1 MIDEGIFV
9 GSKKWVL
16 VGVVALVGPIACNG
30 DDTSS
35 GSETASSGASM
46 TSQGPAGTSSVTE
59 SGTDST
65 SSASGTDSG
74 TMTAGSASESD
85 ASTSASGTATTT
97 GQVTVTDSDSDTGA
111 CEPDKVCGEECCAAD
126 QLCTDGFCQKDCGG
140 DLPCGAAQ
148 ECCGDAQLCYLG
160 ECIDPGASCTEITCA
175 TQQQLEQCDP
185 GQICDPNLGLCVPS
199 KLNEACTYVPPAG
212 KFNAQP
218 QFTWGRRKS
227 VNCNNDSACQIAE
240 VCMAGKCTVT
250 WPHLQ
255 AAPDDMPN
263 HYQVSSIPVVVDLDK
278 DCVPE
283 IIFNTYTG
291 TTITSNGVLR
301 AIRGDTGA
309 KVWTVTDPAYRTDST
324 SNIAVGDI
332 DGDGEVEIVALG
344 EGKFLVAFEA
354 DGTPKWKSAT
364 FSHGETS
371 GAVSIANLD
380 GDGDPEIV
388 MGSSVW
394 DSSGVKLYEGGP
406 GIGINSQGPIS
417 CVADLNSDGRQE
429 VIAGR
434 TAYRFTGT
442 VKGGNFAGSVLW
454 TSTPGDGFCGIADLD
469 DDKTPEVVLVQSG
482 NIRVLNGQTGAVRA
496 TFAIPGGGNGGPPN
510 IADFDGDGLPDIAAA
525 GATRFVVVKFNGAMN
540 TLTKQWHAVTQDG
553 SSQVTGSSV
562 FDFDGDGRNEVVY
575 NDEVYL
581 RIYPGVEPDCQL
593 DPPGPGCNGVMT
605 DAEVL
610 LRDRNS
616 SRTRTE
622 YPVIA
627 DVDGDF
633 KAEIVFSTNNDSGF
647 SLDAGIE
654 VWGDTLDNWVTTRP
668 VWNQHSYHITNVGEL
683 GEIPV
688 NEAPNWSTPED
699 KPYNSYRRNSQG
711 SADFCAPDLVPF
723 DLEASYRDCPKTELC
738 VWVANQG
745 CLGVGPGVKVTFY
758 EESLGVIGAGVTK
771 AAIVAGAAEQVCV
784 TPDVDLDQASVWAV
798 VDDPLCQTQPGHM
811 QPIIYEAGRDEECK
825 Q

>member
-394 DSSGVKLYEGGP
+394 GLERREALRGRPRDRDQQP
-406 GIGINSQGPIS
+406 G
-417 CVADLNSDGRQE
+417 ADLLRGRPQ
-429 VIAGR
+429 
-434 TAYRFTGT
+434 
-442 VKGGNFAGSVLW
+442 
-454 TSTPGDGFCGIADLD
+454 
-469 DDKTPEVVLVQSG
+469 
-482 NIRVLNGQTGAVRA
+482 
-496 TFAIPGGGNGGPPN
+496 
-510 IADFDGDGLPDIAAA
+510 
-525 GATRFVVVKFNGAMN
+525 
-540 TLTKQWHAVTQDG
+540 
-553 SSQVTGSSV
+553 
-562 FDFDGDGRNEVVY
+562 
-575 NDEVYL
+575 
-581 RIYPGVEPDCQL
+581 
-593 DPPGPGCNGVMT
+593 
-605 DAEVL
+605 
-610 LRDRNS
+610 
-616 SRTRTE
+616 
-622 YPVIA
+622 
-627 DVDGDF
+627 
-633 KAEIVFSTNNDSGF
+633 
-647 SLDAGIE
+647 
-654 VWGDTLDNWVTTRP
+654 
-668 VWNQHSYHITNVGEL
+668 
-683 GEIPV
+683 
-688 NEAPNWSTPED
+688 
-699 KPYNSYRRNSQG
+699 
-711 SADFCAPDLVPF
+711 
-723 DLEASYRDCPKTELC
+723 
-738 VWVANQG
+738 
-745 CLGVGPGVKVTFY
+745 
-758 EESLGVIGAGVTK
+758 
-771 AAIVAGAAEQVCV
+771 
-784 TPDVDLDQASVWAV
+784 
-798 VDDPLCQTQPGHM
+798 
-811 QPIIYEAGRDEECK
+811 
-825 Q
+825 